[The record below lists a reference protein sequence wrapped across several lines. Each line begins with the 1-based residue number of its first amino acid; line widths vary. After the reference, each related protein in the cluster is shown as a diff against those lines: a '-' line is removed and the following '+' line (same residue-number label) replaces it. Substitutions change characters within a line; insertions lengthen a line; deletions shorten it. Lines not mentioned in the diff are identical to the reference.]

1 MLDTN
6 YKNSSCAFAEQ
17 LVSYLYNEANAQEKS
32 VFKSHLANCENCA
45 DELSAFGFVRSSVQQ
60 WRTEEFSPMQ
70 TPAMEIPFE
79 KSPEIIINS
88 TEKHPRLAGLRQFF
102 AISPAWATTS
112 AAFVLL
118 TICVGLTFVA
128 INFYG
133 SNDIAKSKQIAS
145 EKSIVS
151 PVIENKA
158 EQNVEEV
165 SDEIAKESSSDK
177 IAEPLEE
184 KPEIENLPRTAPKN
198 SIVKVSNNTKR
209 IPKNETIAQNYN
221 NSAPV
226 RKVKDI
232 NNINKAT
239 VAKNQQVPKLADFDE
254 VEDNSL
260 RLSELMAEVDDK

>member
-6 YKNSSCAFAEQ
+6 HQNSSCAFAEQ

-32 VFKSHLANCENCA
+32 VFESHLTNCENCT
-45 DELSAFGFVRSSVQQ
+45 DELSAFGFVRSSVRQ

-79 KSPEIIINS
+79 KSPETVINS
-88 TEKHPRLAGLRQFF
+88 TEKHSWFANLRQLFTL
-102 AISPAWATTS
+102 SPAWATGF
-112 AAFVLL
+112 AVLFVC
-118 TICVGLTFVA
+118 IGLTFII
-128 INFYG
+128 INFSG
-133 SNDIAKSKQIAS
+133 LNDVAESKHIAP

-151 PVIENKA
+151 PAIENKT

-165 SDEIAKESSSDK
+165 SNEIAKESSSDK
-177 IAEPLEE
+177 IAETLEE
-184 KPEIENLPRTAPKN
+184 KPEIETVPRIAPKN
-198 SIVKVSNNTKR
+198 SIEKVSNNTKR
-209 IPKNETIAQNYN
+209 TPKNEIIAQNSN

-260 RLSELMAEVDDK
+260 RLADLMAEVENK